1 MTDWA
6 WKIIIITA
14 SHQLPAHAPLVPLS
28 RMTMNTTDD
37 DTFLSKTKRKQAM
50 EALQSLGEAL
60 VALSTEQLKRID
72 IPDNLRDAVREAQR
86 MPGQTEALRRQMQ
99 YIGKLMRGVE
109 PEPIQEA
116 LDVVRGTAAAE
127 TARLHRLEALRD
139 QLLADEK
146 TLTEIANLFP
156 LADMQHLRSLRRAAL
171 KENASGKPPRSYRV
185 IFQTLK
191 ELDAQSGSAPQ

>member
-1 MTDWA
+1 
-6 WKIIIITA
+6 
-14 SHQLPAHAPLVPLS
+14 
-28 RMTMNTTDD
+28 
-37 DTFLSKTKRKQAM
+37 
-50 EALQSLGEAL
+50 
-60 VALSTEQLKRID
+60 
-72 IPDNLRDAVREAQR
+72 

-156 LADMQHLRSLRRAAL
+156 QADMQHLRSLRRAAL
-171 KENASGKPPRSYRV
+171 KENAAGKPPRSYRA

-191 ELDAQSGSAPQ
+191 ELAVANESAPQ

>member
-1 MTDWA
+1 
-6 WKIIIITA
+6 
-14 SHQLPAHAPLVPLS
+14 
-28 RMTMNTTDD
+28 MNTTDD

-50 EALQSLGEAL
+50 EDLQSLGEAL
-60 VALSTEQLKRID
+60 VALSVEQIKRID

-86 MPGQTEALRRQMQ
+86 MPGRTEALRRQMQ
-99 YIGKLMRGVE
+99 YIGKLMRSVD
-109 PEPIQEA
+109 PEPIQAA

-156 LADMQHLRSLRRAAL
+156 QADMQHLRALRRAAL
-171 KENASGKPPRSYRV
+171 KEHEAGKPPRSYRA
-185 IFQTLK
+185 IFQELK
-191 ELDAQSGSAPQ
+191 ELDASQMSPDGESPAT